1 MGECLSNQQPSCS
14 RGLLV
19 IIIITLFEHSDKILS
34 HGEKEKRKTEVT
46 TSLGTTLMMLLSQDW
61 NKSVISV
68 SIPAR
73 VEIFR
78 PTRPHKTPPESH
90 GPSTG
95 NLVRGRFSVKLHQA
109 TESSRLIFDQ
119 PDAKNTDTD
128 LTRLVLISVMA
139 FFFCYN

>member
-1 MGECLSNQQPSCS
+1 MGECLSNQQPSCG

-19 IIIITLFEHSDKILS
+19 IIIITLFEHSDEILS
-34 HGEKEKRKTEVT
+34 HGKKEKRRFT

-61 NKSVISV
+61 NKTVMLV

-95 NLVRGRFSVKLHQA
+95 NLVRGCFSVKLHQQLKA
-109 TESSRLIFDQ
+109 
-119 PDAKNTDTD
+119 
-128 LTRLVLISVMA
+128 VG
-139 FFFCYN
+139 